1 MYHRCTEHRILYQKV
16 DMNILKFAAEF
27 PDEHSCRIDFKT
39 KRENEGVICKKC
51 GSKEHYWLKNKWQ
64 WQCKPCSFRTTIRS
78 GTIMENSNLPVRL
91 WYLCMALM
99 SMTKKGISAKEMQKQ
114 LGHKRYQPIWLM
126 MHKIRA
132 AMGSRDAMYTLDGE
146 VELDEGYFT
155 HGIRR
160 GSKPKR
166 GRGSQNKRNVAVMAE
181 STPVEDLETGK
192 TSRQCRYFKMKV
204 LSSHMA
210 KEIDD
215 LVEETI
221 EDRTL
226 VFSDKS
232 TSYVNIGDY
241 VEVHVQEKSDEL
253 TTKTT
258 LKWVH
263 IAIANSK
270 RWLLGIHHMIKGKYL
285 QNYLNEFCYK
295 LNRRYFG
302 NRLFNRLSIALAK
315 SYWHD

>member
-1 MYHRCTEHRILYQKV
+1 
-16 DMNILKFAAEF
+16 MNILKFVERY
-27 PDEHSCRIDFKT
+27 PDEASCRIDFKT
-39 KRENEGVICKKC
+39 KREKQGVICKRC
-51 GSKEHYWLKNKWQ
+51 SCREHYWLKNKWQ
-64 WQCKPCSFRTTIRS
+64 WQCKQCTFRTTIRS
-78 GTIMENSNLPVRL
+78 GTIMENSNLPLRT

-99 SMTKKGISAKEMQKQ
+99 SMTKKGISANEMKKQ
-114 LGHKRYQPIWLM
+114 LGHKRYEPIWSM
-126 MHKIRA
+126 MHKIRS
-132 AMGSRDAMYTLDGE
+132 AMGCRDAMYTLGGE
-146 VELDEGYFT
+146 LEFDEGYFT

-166 GRGSQNKRNVAVMAE
+166 GRGSQNKKNVAVIAE
-181 STPVEDLETGK
+181 STPLENLETGK
-192 TSRQCRYFKMKV
+192 VSRQCRYFKMKV
-204 LSSHMA
+204 LDTHEA
-210 KEIDD
+210 KEIDN
-215 LVEETI
+215 LVGDALKEK
-221 EDRTL
+221 TL

-241 VEVHVQEKSDEL
+241 VEVHIQEKSDAD

-258 LKWVH
+258 LQWVH
-263 IAIANSK
+263 IAIANAK

-302 NRLFNRLSIALAK
+302 NRLFKRVSIALAK